1 MFGERPLYGK
11 DILKIDDK
19 GRIFLPKYTR
29 KEKDDELILRYDEEI
44 SKYEIY
50 SIDRY
55 NQIMSI
61 LEKYAIKSTIKN
73 ERLYYK
79 RRICEISKSILKK
92 IKVDSQG
99 RINISGIE
107 FDTNE
112 ILCIGA
118 YDHLIIE
125 SKQYNIIK

>member
-1 MFGERPLYGK
+1 MFGEKPLYGK

-29 KEKDDELILRYDEEI
+29 KEKDNELILRYDEEI

-99 RINISGIE
+99 RINIGEI
-107 FDTNE
+107 DTDSNK
-112 ILCIGA
+112 ILCLGA
-118 YDHLIIE
+118 HDHLILE
-125 SKQYNIIK
+125 PIKVEITK